1 MSHLSKINSPFR
13 KFYLVIFSF
22 GVILAIAFAVSL
34 FMGVRLNNN
43 YSALFDASI
52 EMKMNLA
59 QSKILLLKNI
69 GTKDEESVKQAW
81 EHLELVS
88 FYNDKLK
95 KEKNSIDLIFNIS
108 GTESIKKDTEELQS
122 LLVRF
127 RSLSNSLSEER
138 GRSPSIKKEWD
149 DVYSN
154 LADISERIDN
164 QLKSILKSEAS
175 IFSYIQLGLMIASL
189 SLTFIVIFVFF
200 KYEMQK
206 NLYDKDISNAKED
219 LKRKTFEKKRTETA
233 LIESE
238 RKLSTLIG
246 NLPGIVY
253 RSANDP
259 TYRMEYISD
268 GCHRITGYKAEELID
283 NRVISYGDL
292 INPEDK
298 GRVWHSIQNAVESR
312 KPYQLMYRI
321 KTLKGFE
328 KWVYEQGMGI
338 FSENDDL
345 IALEGF
351 ITDITEQKT
360 IQDQLALQSTALE
373 VADNA
378 IVITDKD
385 GMIQWINSAFTKLT
399 GYSSKE
405 ALAKKTNIIK
415 SGIQRNDYYD
425 LMWST
430 ILAGETWKG
439 EIRNK
444 KKDGTLYDEE
454 MVITPVKNGEGKILN
469 FVAIKQDITQ
479 RKAAEKALID
489 SETRFRSLYENSA
502 LGIYKTNTSGEI
514 TMANKA
520 LIAMLGFN
528 SFDDLAA
535 NKTESFYIDL
545 TAKEKF
551 SDAIEKNDK
560 VIGFE
565 SEWQK
570 KNGERIF
577 VRESSR
583 AIKNENGAVESYE
596 GSIEDITERKRAE
609 KAIIDAKIRAEKSD
623 KLKTEFLSQI
633 SHEIRTPL
641 NVIVNS
647 STFLKEELGTELSD
661 DNITIVDAILE
672 ESNRIMRTVE
682 LVLDMS
688 ELTTDTYS
696 YNEEVFDLKNE
707 IVQKL
712 YETFLPLANK
722 KKLLFYLECKTE
734 STLINGDNYSLRR
747 VFMHLIENAI
757 KFTEKGRV
765 QILIEDI
772 SPDSFFVQIAD
783 TGIGMSPE
791 YMQKLFT
798 PFLKEEVGYTRRY
811 EGNGLGLALVKKYC
825 DLNNAVIKAHSVKD
839 KGSVF
844 RIIFQRQ

>member
-1 MSHLSKINSPFR
+1 
-13 KFYLVIFSF
+13 
-22 GVILAIAFAVSL
+22 
-34 FMGVRLNNN
+34 MGIRLNNN
-43 YSALFDASI
+43 YSALFEASI
-52 EMKMNLA
+52 EMKLNLA
-59 QSKILLLKNI
+59 QSKILLLKHIETN
-69 GTKDEESVKQAW
+69 DEESVKQAW
-81 EHLELVS
+81 EHLELVN

-95 KEKNSIDLIFNIS
+95 KEKSTLDLIFNIS
-108 GTESIKKDTEELQS
+108 GSESIKNDTEELQL

-127 RSLSNSLSEER
+127 RSLSNLLSEAKVNDSATR
-138 GRSPSIKKEWD
+138 KEWNE
-149 DVYSN
+149 VYSS
-154 LADISERIDN
+154 ISDLSNKIDN
-164 QLKSILKSEAS
+164 QLKSILKSES
-175 IFSYIQLGLMIASL
+175 RVFSYIQLGLMIASL
-189 SLTFIVIFVFF
+189 SLTFIAIFVFI
-200 KYEMQK
+200 KYEKQK
-206 NLYDKDISNAKED
+206 NLYDKDISSAKED
-219 LKRKTFEKKRTETA
+219 LKRKTFEKKKTETA

-259 TYRMEYISD
+259 NYRMEYISD
-268 GCHRITGYKAEELID
+268 GCFRITGYKADELID
-283 NRVISYGDL
+283 NRVISYGNL
-292 INPEDK
+292 IHPEDK
-298 GRVWHSIQNAVESR
+298 SRVWHTIQDAVESR

-321 KTLKGFE
+321 KTLKNFE

-385 GMIQWINSAFTKLT
+385 GMIQWINSAFTRLT
-399 GYSSKE
+399 GYTSKE
-405 ALAKKTNIIK
+405 ALAKKTNILK
-415 SGIQRNDYYD
+415 SGIQKSDYYD

-454 MVITPVKNGEGKILN
+454 MVITPVKNSEGKILN

-520 LIAMLGFN
+520 LIHMLGFQ
-528 SFDDLAA
+528 SFDELAE
-535 NKTESFYIDL
+535 NKTESFYVDL
-545 TAKEKF
+545 SSKDKF
-551 SDAIEKNDK
+551 SALIEKNEK

-565 SEWQK
+565 SEWRK

-583 AIKNENGAVESYE
+583 AIKNDKGEVESYE

-647 STFLKEELGTELSD
+647 STFLKDELGPELSD
-661 DNITIVDAILE
+661 DNITIFDAILE

-688 ELTTDTYS
+688 ELTTDTYIF
-696 YNEEVFDLKNE
+696 NEEVFDLKNT
-707 IVQKL
+707 IIQKL
-712 YETFLPLANK
+712 YEEFLPLANK
-722 KKLLFYLECKTE
+722 KKLLFSLESKSK
-734 STLINGDNYSLRR
+734 STLISGDNYSLRR

-757 KFTEKGRV
+757 KFTEKGKV

-772 SPDSFFVQIAD
+772 STESFFVQIAD
-783 TGIGMSPE
+783 TGIGMSSE
-791 YMQKLFT
+791 FMQKLFT

-825 DLNNAVIKAHSVKD
+825 DLNNAVIKSHSVKD
-839 KGSVF
+839 KGTVF
-844 RIIFQRQ
+844 RIIFNRQ

>member
-1 MSHLSKINSPFR
+1 M
-13 KFYLVIFSF
+13 
-22 GVILAIAFAVSL
+22 AIAFAVSL

-59 QSKILLLKNI
+59 QSKMLLLNNI

-81 EHLELVS
+81 EHLELVN
-88 FYNDKLK
+88 FYNEKLT
-95 KEKNSIDLIFNIS
+95 KEKNSLDLIFNIS
-108 GTESIKKDTEELQS
+108 GNESIKKDTEKLQS

-127 RSLSNSLSEER
+127 RSLSNSISEAESR
-138 GRSPSIKKEWD
+138 NISLKKEWNE
-149 DVYSN
+149 VYS
-154 LADISERIDN
+154 DISRLSDRIDN
-164 QLKSILKSEAS
+164 RLKSILKSES
-175 IFSYIQLGLMIASL
+175 TIFSNIQLGLMIGSL
-189 SLTFIVIFVFF
+189 SLTFIAIFVFF
-200 KYEMQK
+200 KYERQK
-206 NLYDKDISNAKED
+206 NLYDRDINTAKED
-219 LKRKTFEKKRTETA
+219 LKKKTIEKKRTETA

-253 RSANDP
+253 RCANDP
-259 TYRMEYISD
+259 NYRMEYISE

-292 INPEDK
+292 IHSDDK
-298 GRVWHSIQNAVESR
+298 ARVWHTIQNAVESR

-338 FSENDDL
+338 FSANDDL

-399 GYSSKE
+399 GFTSKE
-405 ALAKKTNIIK
+405 ALAKKTNILK
-415 SGIQRNDYYD
+415 SGMQKNDYYD

-439 EIRNK
+439 EIRNRK
-444 KKDGTLYDEE
+444 RDGSYYDEE
-454 MVITPVKNGEGKILN
+454 MVITPVKNSEGIILN

-479 RKAAEKALID
+479 RKSAEKALME

-520 LIAMLGFN
+520 LITMLGFQ
-528 SFDDLAA
+528 SFDELAQ
-535 NKTESFYIDL
+535 NKTYSFYLDI

-551 SDAIEKNDK
+551 SELIEKNEK

-565 SEWQK
+565 SEWRK

-583 AIKNENGAVESYE
+583 AIKNDRGEVESYE

-609 KAIIDAKIRAEKSD
+609 RAIIDAKIRAEKSD

-647 STFLKEELGTELSD
+647 STFLKEELGADLSD
-661 DNITIVDAILE
+661 DNVTIVDAILE
-672 ESNRIMRTVE
+672 ESGRIMRTVE

-696 YNEEVFDLKNE
+696 YKEEIFDLKND

-712 YETFLPLANK
+712 FDEFIPLANK
-722 KKLLFYLECKTE
+722 KNLLFSLESKCK
-734 STLINGDNYSLRR
+734 STVIAGDNYSLSR

-765 QILIEDI
+765 QIIIEDI
-772 SPDSFFVQIAD
+772 STDSFFVQIAD
-783 TGIGMSPE
+783 TGIGMSTE
-791 YMQKLFT
+791 FMQKLFT

-811 EGNGLGLALVKKYC
+811 EGNGLGLSLVKKYC
-825 DLNNAVIKAHSVKD
+825 DLNNATIKAHSVKD

-844 RIIFQRQ
+844 RIVFQRH